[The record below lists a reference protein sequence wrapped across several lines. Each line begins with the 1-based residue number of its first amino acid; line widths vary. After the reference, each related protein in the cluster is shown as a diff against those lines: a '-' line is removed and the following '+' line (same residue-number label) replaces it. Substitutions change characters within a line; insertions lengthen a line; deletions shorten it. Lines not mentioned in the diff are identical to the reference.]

1 MIGHWFNWVS
11 FFVLKKQKQQ
21 QILLKLAYNQ
31 LNIFS
36 HPKIDQELIE
46 GEGGKDM
53 VTSQGSCR

>member
-1 MIGHWFNWVS
+1 MIGYWFNLVS

-36 HPKIDQELIE
+36 HPKID
-46 GEGGKDM
+46 
-53 VTSQGSCR
+53 

>member
-1 MIGHWFNWVS
+1 MIGYWFNWVS